1 MSFSKEF
8 DGKVALVT
16 GGSSGIGKAAALAF
30 AQAGAKVVIAS
41 RGVEEGEQAAH
52 EICARG
58 GDAIFVKT
66 DVSQAKEVETLVNKA
81 VDIYGRLDCAFN
93 NAGVGVLRPLIDY
106 SEDDWDYVINI
117 NLKGVWLCMKYQIKQ
132 MLKQGSG
139 AIVNNSSL
147 AGVVGMANISVYTA
161 SKGGVIAMSKATAIE
176 YAQSGIRINV
186 ISPGFIETP
195 IFDKVP
201 VERVDQFLEGLS
213 LPPMGR
219 FADSDEVSGAVL
231 FLSLGRSSFITGQ
244 NLIIDG
250 GYQAQ

>member
-41 RGVEEGEQAAH
+41 RGVEEGEQAVH

-58 GDAIFVKT
+58 SDAIFVKT
-66 DVSQAKEVETLVNKA
+66 DVSQANEVEALVNKT
-81 VDIYGRLDCAFN
+81 VDTYGRLDCAFN
-93 NAGVGVLRPLIDY
+93 NAGVGVLRPLINY
-106 SEDDWDYVINI
+106 SEDDWDYVMNI

-132 MLKQGSG
+132 MLRQDSG

-161 SKGGVIAMSKATAIE
+161 SKGGVIAMTKATAIE
-176 YAQSGIRINV
+176 YAKSGIRINV

-195 IFDKVP
+195 IFEKVP
-201 VERVDQFLEGLS
+201 TERVDQFLEGLS

-250 GYQAQ
+250 GYTAQ